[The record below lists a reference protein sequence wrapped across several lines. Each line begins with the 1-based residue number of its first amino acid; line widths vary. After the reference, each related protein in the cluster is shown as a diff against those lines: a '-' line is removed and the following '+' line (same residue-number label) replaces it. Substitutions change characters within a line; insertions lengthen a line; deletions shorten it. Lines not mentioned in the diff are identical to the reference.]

1 MLWRRRRPSGSAFA
15 RELHDDTGQSLT
27 AIGLGVRGAISNLAR
42 NPQRAGGQLK
52 QIEDLVTHS
61 LRELQRLIAD
71 LRPSHLDDLGL
82 PATLRWYAGELRARD
97 GLQVAIELI
106 GEDEALPGEVAT
118 ALFRITQEALNNV
131 VRHSGSE
138 RASVRVEY
146 LPDYV
151 HLVVCDRGAGFDPV
165 LVRQADRPQWGL
177 LGMQERAVLLGG
189 QLAIDSAPGKGTCV
203 TVVIPRSDSRGGL
216 CRPACYWLT
225 ITPWF
230 DPVCA
235 CCSRTSRTCRSSAK
249 PVRRPKPCRRS
260 SACSRMSSCW
270 TSVCRTVS
278 GIEVARQMKQRSP
291 ATAIVALTI
300 HEDEEYF
307 FKMLEAGAV
316 GYVPKR
322 AAPEELVQAI
332 HAAASGEVY
341 LYPSLAK
348 LLVKDFLTSEGG
360 AAAPRAGRP
369 DRPGAGS
376 AGLAGGRGRQPG
388 DRRSA
393 GHQPQNRLAP
403 P

>member
-1 MLWRRRRPSGSAFA
+1 LKRVVEAQEAERQRIA

-61 LRELQRLIAD
+61 LHELQRLIAN

-131 VRHSGSE
+131 VRHSRSD

-165 LVRQADRPQWGL
+165 LVRQAERPQWGL

-203 TVVIPRSDSRGGL
+203 TVVIPRGPIR
-216 CRPACYWLT
+216 
-225 ITPWF
+225 
-230 DPVCA
+230 
-235 CCSRTSRTCRSSAK
+235 
-249 PVRRPKPCRRS
+249 
-260 SACSRMSSCW
+260 
-270 TSVCRTVS
+270 
-278 GIEVARQMKQRSP
+278 E
-291 ATAIVALTI
+291 
-300 HEDEEYF
+300 
-307 FKMLEAGAV
+307 V
-316 GYVPKR
+316 GYADTPV
-322 AAPEELVQAI
+322 
-332 HAAASGEVY
+332 
-341 LYPSLAK
+341 
-348 LLVKDFLTSEGG
+348 
-360 AAAPRAGRP
+360 AG
-369 DRPGAGS
+369 
-376 AGLAGGRGRQPG
+376 
-388 DRRSA
+388 
-393 GHQPQNRLAP
+393 
-403 P
+403 